1 MSKENIIMA
10 IHEVKQCADAETVVE
25 LSVERYEELLRKA
38 GESNGS
44 ECQ

>member
-10 IHEVKQCADAETVVE
+10 INEVKQCSDAETVVE

-38 GESNGS
+38 GESNGP